1 MITKQEKSKYL
12 CSLFAVILGLI
23 LAITGIVVLVF
34 AENHCGPSGSGI
46 SRAST
51 EIKFGTDYYTHMA
64 QYNALTANTA
74 VDIYKLLKICFGIT
88 FVFSGLLTIF
98 LNLPN
103 TLKLFSLPKKSTLPV
118 DESIKTEEQSL
129 IEEEM

>member
-1 MITKQEKSKYL
+1 MISKQEKSKYI
-12 CSLFAVILGLI
+12 CSLFVVILGLF

-34 AENHCGPSGSGI
+34 VESHCGSSGCGLV
-46 SRAST
+46 RAST

-64 QYNALTANTA
+64 QCSALTANTA
-74 VDIYKLLKICFGIT
+74 VDLYKLLKICFGIT

-103 TLKLFSLPKKSTLPV
+103 TLKLFSLHKKSTLPV

-129 IEEEM
+129 IEGKI